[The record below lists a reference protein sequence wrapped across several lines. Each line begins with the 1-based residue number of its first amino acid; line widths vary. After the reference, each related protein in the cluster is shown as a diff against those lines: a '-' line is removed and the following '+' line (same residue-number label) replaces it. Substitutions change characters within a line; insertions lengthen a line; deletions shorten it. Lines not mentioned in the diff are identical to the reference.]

1 MIQLMLLYVVAA
13 GLLTITPGIDTAMV
27 LRSSTACGPRGGAA
41 ASLGICLG
49 LLVWG
54 MSAAFGLTV
63 LLAASALAFNLVKW
77 AGAAYLI
84 YLGIKLLGKPRTS
97 LTTAL
102 TADQPALD
110 SPPKGKGDRTTFYRG
125 FLSNMLNPK
134 VGIFYIT
141 FLPQF
146 IPQGVNV
153 AGFSILLACIHVL
166 ITLAWFSLLI
176 ALTVPL
182 GSFLSKPRVVRNM
195 DRLTGCVFLGFGVK
209 LAVAKRA

>member
-1 MIQLMLLYVVAA
+1 MIQLVLLYVVAA
-13 GLLTITPGIDTAMV
+13 GLLTITPGMDTAMV
-27 LRSSTACGPRGGAA
+27 LRSSTSCGPQDGAA

-54 MSAAFGLTV
+54 AGAAFGLTA
-63 LLAASALAFNLVKW
+63 LLAASVLAFTIVKGV
-77 AGAAYLI
+77 GAAYLV
-84 YLGIKLLGKPRTS
+84 YLGVQLLRKPRTS
-97 LTTAL
+97 VTSDRT
-102 TADQPALD
+102 PLD
-110 SPPKGKGDRTTFYRG
+110 SPDSGKGNKNTFYRG

-146 IPQGVNV
+146 IPHGVNV
-153 AGFSILLACIHVL
+153 AGFSLLLACIHVL

-182 GSFLSKPRVVRNM
+182 GRFLARPRVVRNL
-195 DRLTGCVFLGFGVK
+195 DRITGCVFIGFGVK
-209 LAVAKRA
+209 LATARRA